1 MVPVTDTLCRSY
13 LDLCWHLDP
22 AAGSAAGAGEHDT
35 QLGRFDVESVREYL
49 AAFRSLAKAVEDM
62 EVTDLQ
68 DEIDRTALLDDIRVS
83 YYRFDAE
90 RPHVRNP
97 SFWLSHVFEAL
108 HTLLIRPQDEAAGLA
123 NAARQRLEAVP
134 DFLNTAEETLEQP
147 PSVFLDS
154 AVAMLPG
161 GETLIAETAATFA
174 QVAPAQAEALLR
186 AAAEATR
193 ALQSFG
199 KALRTD
205 LAIHPDEMAFA
216 TGEVEFERRLHL
228 EHALRQTAP
237 ELWRYGLRLEEEVTA
252 RIESLA
258 AEIDPA
264 VPWREFV
271 ERLRD
276 DTPTSDGLLDAYRQ
290 EMQRAREFTV
300 EHDLVTVPEGPL
312 EVVATPGFM
321 RPLIPFAAY
330 QPPGQMMAS
339 RTGLFFVTVPEA
351 DDPDTRQLQLREHS
365 IHELPG
371 VALHEGY
378 PGHHLQMLTA
388 QQQPALVRRF
398 LWTPIMVEGWA
409 LYCEDLM
416 GELGF
421 YPSAE
426 ARLFQLVM
434 LLWRAVRIVLDV
446 GLHTRGMT
454 PQEAVDYLV
463 DRLPMDRPAAEAE
476 VRRYCAM
483 PTYQLCYAVGR
494 RDLLALREAYRER
507 AGTDFTW
514 RRFHD
519 ELLTYGGLPVSLAR
533 WGMGLDQ

>member
-1 MVPVTDTLCRSY
+1 L
-13 LDLCWHLDP
+13 
-22 AAGSAAGAGEHDT
+22 
-35 QLGRFDVESVREYL
+35 
-49 AAFRSLAKAVEDM
+49 
-62 EVTDLQ
+62 
-68 DEIDRTALLDDIRVS
+68 
-83 YYRFDAE
+83 
-90 RPHVRNP
+90 
-97 SFWLSHVFEAL
+97 
-108 HTLLIRPQDEAAGLA
+108 
-123 NAARQRLEAVP
+123 
-134 DFLNTAEETLEQP
+134 
-147 PSVFLDS
+147 
-154 AVAMLPG
+154 
-161 GETLIAETAATFA
+161 
-174 QVAPAQAEALLR
+174 
-186 AAAEATR
+186 

-199 KALRTD
+199 NSLRTD

-216 TGEVEFERRLHL
+216 TGQTEFEHRLHL

-237 ELWRYGLRLEEEVTA
+237 ELWRYGLRLEEDVTA

-264 VPWREFV
+264 VSWRDLI

-276 DTPTSDGLLDAYRQ
+276 DTPTSDGLLDAYR
-290 EMQRAREFTV
+290 EAMQQARDFTI
-300 EHDLVTVPEGPL
+300 EHDLVAIPEGPL
-312 EVVATPGFM
+312 EVLATPGFM

-330 QPPGQMMAS
+330 QPPGPLMAS

-351 DDPDTRQLQLREHS
+351 DDPDTREMQLREHS
-365 IHELPG
+365 LYGLPG

-388 QQQPALVRRF
+388 QQQPSLVRRF

-409 LYCEDLM
+409 LYCEDLL

-421 YPSAE
+421 YRSPE
-426 ARLFQLVM
+426 VRLFQLAM
-434 LLWRAVRIVLDV
+434 LLWRAVRVVLDV

-454 PQEAVDYLV
+454 PQEAVDYMV

-494 RDLLALREAYRER
+494 RDIMSLRDSYRER

>member
-1 MVPVTDTLCRSY
+1 MPPATDKLCRSY
-13 LDLCWHLDP
+13 LDLRWHLDP
-22 AAGSAAGAGEHDT
+22 AAGSAASAGEHDT
-35 QLGRFDVESVREYL
+35 RLGQFDVESIGEHL
-49 AAFRSLAKAVEDM
+49 AAFRSLAKAAEDM

-68 DEIDRTALLDDIRVS
+68 DEIDRTALLDDIRVAH
-83 YYRFDAE
+83 YRFDAE
-90 RPHVRNP
+90 RPHARNP

-108 HTLLIRPQDEAAGLA
+108 HTLLIRPEDEAIGLA
-123 NAARQRLEAVP
+123 DAARQRLEAIP
-134 DFLNTAEETLEQP
+134 DFLNTAEETLEEP

-161 GETLIAETAATFA
+161 GEALIAETAATFA
-174 QVAPAQAEALLR
+174 QVAPDQAEALSQ
-186 AAAEATR
+186 AAVDATL

-199 KALRTD
+199 NSLRTD

-216 TGEVEFERRLHL
+216 TGQTEFEHRLHL

-237 ELWRYGLRLEEEVTA
+237 ELWRYGLRLEQDVTA
-252 RIESLA
+252 SIESLA
-258 AEIDPA
+258 AEIDPG
-264 VPWREFV
+264 VSWRDLI

-276 DTPTSDGLLDAYRQ
+276 DTPTSDGLLDAYR
-290 EMQRAREFTV
+290 EAMQQARDFTI
-300 EHDLVTVPEGPL
+300 EHDLVAIPEGPL
-312 EVVATPGFM
+312 EVLATPGFM
-321 RPLIPFAAY
+321 RPLVPFAAY
-330 QPPGQMMAS
+330 QPPGPLMAS
-339 RTGLFFVTVPEA
+339 RAGLFFVTVPEA
-351 DDPDTRQLQLREHS
+351 DDPDIRQMQLREHALYG
-365 IHELPG
+365 LPG

-388 QQQPALVRRF
+388 QQQPSLVRRF
-398 LWTPIMVEGWA
+398 LWTPVMVEGWA
-409 LYCEDLM
+409 LYCEDLL

-421 YPSAE
+421 YRSPE
-426 ARLFQLVM
+426 VRLFQLAM
-434 LLWRAVRIVLDV
+434 LLWRAVRVVLDV

-454 PQEAVDYLV
+454 PQEAVDYMV

-476 VRRYCAM
+476 VRRYCAT

-494 RDLLALREAYRER
+494 RDIMALRDAYRER
-507 AGTDFTW
+507 AGPNFTL